1 MATNKTILLKGDPL
15 RKEREANA
23 GITPGDLIEVMST
36 GKVREHATAG
46 GNAQRAF
53 AIEDDLQG
61 KEIGDAYVA
70 TDRVQYLVCR
80 RGDEIMARLKAS
92 QNVVIGDFLESAGDG
107 TLQKHVVESSGAIY
121 VEQIVGIVLEASNV
135 GTVARVAIE
144 IV

>member
-15 RKEREANA
+15 RKEREAGGA
-23 GITPGDLIEVMST
+23 ITPGDLIKVGSD
-36 GKVREHATAG
+36 GKVVVHATAG

-53 AIEDDLQG
+53 AIENDLAG
-61 KEIGDAYVA
+61 EEIGDAYA
-70 TDRVQYLVCR
+70 SGERVQYLVCR
-80 RGDEIMARLKAS
+80 RGDEVMARLKAS
-92 QNVVIGDFLESAGDG
+92 ENVVVGDFLESAGDG

-121 VEQIVGIVLEASNV
+121 VEQIVGMVLEASNV